1 MSLSGKESPCQYR
14 RLGFDPWVGKITWM
28 RKWPPTPVFL
38 SEESQGQ
45 GSLEDNSPW
54 GHKETDTI
62 TKHVLSQEQPR
73 DLPTQFG
80 SSLESL
86 LSHRLSTF
94 WKTKTGR
101 VLEVFTSMSYF
112 YEILKF
118 RARMRLVAL
127 PLFVGERSRETC
139 SCQY

>member
-1 MSLSGKESPCQYR
+1 
-14 RLGFDPWVGKITWM
+14 M
-28 RKWPPTPVFL
+28 RKWPLTPVIL
-38 SEESQGQ
+38 PEKSQGQ
-45 GSLEDNSPW
+45 GSLADNSPW
-54 GHKETDTI
+54 CRKETDMI
-62 TKHVLSQEQPR
+62 TKHVSSQEQPR

-127 PLFVGERSRETC
+127 PIFVGKRSRETC
-139 SCQY
+139 ACQY